1 MQQWEDKKYS
11 ISKGRLGLL
20 TINLTCK
27 VVSKL
32 QWELRGGGLS
42 SVVCKLRSHD
52 FGVGHPK
59 YDNDDYSWLKSRTS
73 DAALSSIH
81 TTADYA
87 AKNGCIFT
95 QKKHSYCL
103 FGQVYHV
110 LRSLWMRPKG
120 ECNATYNSNRQR
132 CVIRNFVFCVKCIIS
147 SFRIDDT
154 LNDYPLPIVIYC

>member
-1 MQQWEDKKYS
+1 MGIE
-11 ISKGRLGLL
+11 
-20 TINLTCK
+20 
-27 VVSKL
+27 
-32 QWELRGGGLS
+32 GGGLS

-95 QKKHSYCL
+95 QKNILIAYLGKSTTYYALYEC
-103 FGQVYHV
+103 V
-110 LRSLWMRPKG
+110 LRVSAM
-120 ECNATYNSNRQR
+120 
-132 CVIRNFVFCVKCIIS
+132 
-147 SFRIDDT
+147 
-154 LNDYPLPIVIYC
+154 LPIIATDRGVS